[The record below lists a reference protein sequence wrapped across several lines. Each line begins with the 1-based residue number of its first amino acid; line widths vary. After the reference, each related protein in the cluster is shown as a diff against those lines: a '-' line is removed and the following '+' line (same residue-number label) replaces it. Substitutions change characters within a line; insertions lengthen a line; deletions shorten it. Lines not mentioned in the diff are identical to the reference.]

1 MSVLRRARGGAR
13 TQARRHQAR
22 RGARTRSRR
31 HQARREA
38 GTRTRS
44 RQAWPARVAVLALL
58 LLATGC
64 ITQFRTAAPLAPEE
78 TRLVAS
84 DLAVAGVL
92 ARKPGEPGTPSR
104 EAALHLASIS
114 GARDGTAEF
123 SPDDLVLLLASPS
136 SIHAAADRLRVLEER
151 IGNRFVLV
159 GEASTAPT
167 DEFRSWIIQ
176 IVLPIPFIW
185 ISFGIPVNYA
195 ANPDVPHATTSTRII
210 DLRRAEIVSAYFQID
225 AKIDPEDTPS
235 FRPATAARAL
245 QRMALTSR

>member
-1 MSVLRRARGGAR
+1 MATLVPG
-13 TQARRHQAR
+13 
-22 RGARTRSRR
+22 RGA
-31 HQARREA
+31 
-38 GTRTRS
+38 
-44 RQAWPARVAVLALL
+44 WPGRIVALALL

-64 ITQFRTAAPLAPEE
+64 ITQFRTAAPLSADE

-92 ARKPGEPGTPSR
+92 SRRPGEPGTSSP

-114 GARDGTAEF
+114 GARDGTAEVG
-123 SPDDLVLLLASPS
+123 PDDLALLLASPS
-136 SIHAAADRLRVLEER
+136 SIRASAERLRALEGR
-151 IGNRFVLV
+151 IGHRYVLV

-195 ANPDVPHATTSTRII
+195 ANADVPHATTSARII
-210 DLRRAEIVSAYFQID
+210 DLQRAEILSAYFQID
-225 AKIDPEDTPS
+225 AKIGPDEAPS
-235 FRPATAARAL
+235 FRQATAARAL